1 MLSSTVFIGVGGR
14 AMRVCSSAILALFVL
29 NCVAAHAQSS
39 GFAWP
44 QHSRL
49 TWDDFKGN
57 PPKSASYP
65 SAVSD
70 TGFKYQLVCRNGLLD
85 IDAAAF
91 FSPGGSWVKPDGKTP
106 ELLRHEQGHF
116 DMAELYALR
125 LRKAI
130 VDAKIGCADTAS
142 ANAAGE
148 KMVSEFQEEWQD
160 AERDYEQDTKFGTDL
175 NKQDAASSKI
185 AADLKAMSAE
195 KN

>member
-1 MLSSTVFIGVGGR
+1 M
-14 AMRVCSSAILALFVL
+14 AAKAIVALLVL
-29 NCVAAHAQSS
+29 GSVAAHAQSPPA
-39 GFAWP
+39 FTWA
-44 QHSRL
+44 QHPRL
-49 TWDDFKGN
+49 TWDDFKAR

-70 TGFKYQLVCRNGLLD
+70 TGFEYQLECRNGLLD

-91 FSPGGSWVKPDGKTP
+91 FSPGGSWVKPGGRTP

-130 VDAKIGCADTAS
+130 QDAKIGCGDTAK

-148 KMVSEFQEEWQD
+148 KMVGEFQRDWQD
-160 AERDYEQDTKFGTDL
+160 AERDYEGSTKFGTDL
-175 NKQDAASSKI
+175 KEQDTASARI
-185 AADLKAMSAE
+185 AARLAAMSAYRQ
-195 KN
+195 

>member
-1 MLSSTVFIGVGGR
+1 M
-14 AMRVCSSAILALFVL
+14 FVL

-39 GFAWP
+39 GFVWP

-49 TWDDFKGN
+49 TWDDFKAS
-57 PPKSASYP
+57 PPKSSSYP

-85 IDAAAF
+85 IDVAAF
-91 FSPGGSWVKPDGKTP
+91 FSPGGSWVKPDNKTP

-130 VDAKIGCADTAS
+130 LDAKTNCGDTAS
-142 ANAAGE
+142 ANAAGRN
-148 KMVSEFQEEWQD
+148 MVGEFQKEWQD
-160 AERDYEQDTKFGTDL
+160 AEREYEEDTRFGTDL
-175 NKQDAASSKI
+175 SKQDAASNKI
-185 AADLKAMSAE
+185 AAEMSAE
-195 KN
+195 KD